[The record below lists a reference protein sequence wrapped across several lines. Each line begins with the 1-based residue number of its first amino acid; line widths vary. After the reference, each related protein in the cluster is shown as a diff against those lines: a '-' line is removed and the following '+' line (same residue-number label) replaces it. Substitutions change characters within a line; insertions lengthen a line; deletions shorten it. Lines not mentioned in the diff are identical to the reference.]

1 MNWFDYLL
9 LAIVGA
15 SALVGLFRGL
25 VKEALS
31 LVVWVLAIWA
41 AWNLAGLVE
50 PRLSGLVAD
59 PALRLWAARAAVL
72 VGVLVL
78 GGLTTTLISF
88 LLDRTGLTGT
98 DRLLGMLFGLGRGA
112 ILATLVVIALEF
124 AGFDADP
131 WWQQS
136 KLIPYAAPIAERLR
150 DAAAQGMDML
160 DAEMPGASETP
171 AAP

>member
-1 MNWFDYLL
+1 
-9 LAIVGA
+9 
-15 SALVGLFRGL
+15 
-25 VKEALS
+25 
-31 LVVWVLAIWA
+31 
-41 AWNLAGLVE
+41 
-50 PRLSGLVAD
+50 
-59 PALRLWAARAAVL
+59 
-72 VGVLVL
+72 
-78 GGLTTTLISF
+78 
-88 LLDRTGLTGT
+88 
-98 DRLLGMLFGLGRGA
+98 MLFGLGRGA

-160 DAEMPGASETP
+160 DAEPPGASETP